1 MKSRIRCVPH
11 ITVGLCLSMLSVILL
26 PAVADAAELGRLF
39 STPSERLR
47 LNQMRNSGGMVSIPA
62 VPEAKTKSV
71 SQATPAGVPI
81 RFNGFVKRSSGH
93 RDAWVN
99 GRHAGSDQALSR
111 KLDSGNTMRIK
122 VPDSRRQVRMKA
134 GQVMDP
140 LTGDVYE
147 VYEPQ
152 KTDHMQRVDK

>member
-1 MKSRIRCVPH
+1 
-11 ITVGLCLSMLSVILL
+11 MLAVILL
-26 PAVADAAELGRLF
+26 PGMADAAELGRLF
-39 STPSERLR
+39 STPAERLR
-47 LNQMRNSGGMVSIPA
+47 LNQMRNAGGMVSIPA
-62 VPEAKTKSV
+62 VPESAAP
-71 SQATPAGVPI
+71 ATPAGVPI
-81 RFNGFVKRSSGH
+81 RFNGIVKRSSGQ

-111 KLDSGNTMRIK
+111 KLGSGNTMRIK

-152 KTDHMQRVDK
+152 KADHPPRADQ

>member
-1 MKSRIRCVPH
+1 M
-11 ITVGLCLSMLSVILL
+11 SMLSVILL
-26 PAVADAAELGRLF
+26 PGVADAAELGRLF

-47 LNQMRNSGGMVSIPA
+47 LNQMRHAGGMVSIPA
-62 VPEAKTKSV
+62 VVPERTSPAI
-71 SQATPAGVPI
+71 PAGEPI
-81 RFNGFVKRSSGH
+81 RFNGFVKRSSGQ

-111 KLDSGNTMRIK
+111 KLGSGNTMRIK
-122 VPDSRRQVRMKA
+122 VPDSRRKVRLKA

-152 KTDHMQRVDK
+152 KADHPPRVDK